1 MVFNIKKIGSLKFSY
16 FTLVVVAISI
26 TPALMHILPAKWRF
40 FPAISLATTLFY
52 GLSILL
58 ENYLWK
64 LKPDFYGTENLSG
77 QWEGILARDGQEGD
91 VESYPIK
98 YSIRQSLLDIV
109 IELKS
114 DGVVDTQVISASIEG
129 LDSGACLTYVYRG
142 KNRNRST
149 GAIDIVEGTAILFQ
163 RGKRVLEGYY
173 FTHSGRRGT
182 ICVEKKGIEI
192 PRRFDLS

>member
-26 TPALMHILPAKWRF
+26 TPGLMHILPAKWRF
-40 FPAISLATTLFY
+40 FPAISLATTLFF

-58 ENYLWK
+58 EKYLWK

-77 QWEGILARDGQEGD
+77 LWEGVLVREGLEGD
-91 VESYPIK
+91 NESYPIT
-98 YSIRQSLLDIV
+98 YRIRQSLLDIV
-109 IELKS
+109 IQLKS
-114 DGVVDTQVISASIEG
+114 DGAVDTQVISASIEG

-173 FTHSGRRGT
+173 FTHSGRRGV
-182 ICVEKKGIEI
+182 IKVERKGTEI
-192 PRRFDLS
+192 PHGMD